1 MRATLLSLNAYVTQG
16 ILTPIMLVVVTKT
29 DFQSVSCA
37 RIGKRMINCIV
48 LILYINI
55 LLVLL
60 FAVIQF

>member
-1 MRATLLSLNAYVTQG
+1 
-16 ILTPIMLVVVTKT
+16 MLVVVTKT

-55 LLVLL
+55 LLFLL

>member
-1 MRATLLSLNAYVTQG
+1 
-16 ILTPIMLVVVTKT
+16 MLVVVTKT
-29 DFQSVSCA
+29 DFQSVSCG